1 MTLYDDY
8 FQNTVKYRKIYGKKT
23 LVLIQVGSF
32 YEIYALKDT
41 NGNVHFTCIED
52 VCKICGFRMSVGRD
66 SKLSKETMN
75 LLNPGNTVKGP
86 FIIIMAGCP
95 VPQFDKYINMLK
107 DNGYTIPLYVQ
118 DNNTKNTTRSLNCI
132 YSAGTMIDSGE
143 NTLSNNIMCVWVSQY
158 KQRCHPKSEMIMVG
172 VSIVNSSTGSSSIYE
187 FTTEYLDFPTTY
199 DELERFNSIYNPCE
213 TLIIGN
219 LTESALQ
226 KILTYANITSKVV
239 HVKPIGQC
247 NDESIDKCEKQT
259 FQDEIIGKIYE
270 YKQKQET
277 IDILSHHPLAF
288 QSFCYLLDFLMK
300 HNVNL
305 VKNITVPYY
314 EEDTDKLILAN
325 HTLKQLNIIND
336 GNHTGSAS
344 SICDLLN
351 RCSTKMGKRKM
362 NEVIMR
368 PTTNIDKLTHEYSIT
383 DYILSKMNELTF
395 IKSHLEK
402 ISDIEYQY
410 RKIINNKLSVKDVV
424 DLYEN
429 ITISKML
436 FDELKREPKHYCI
449 IEHVFDDIE
458 YESFVTNTDEIAKYI
473 KRVINFEKINNNQ
486 TNEDVILNYIN
497 KGFREDLDNRERIF
511 IESNDKM
518 QCILEFFNTALKEK
532 EKTKA
537 TAKDPIKMHVTTGL
551 EVSFECTRKR
561 GSVLKLALSRMA
573 STQTLSYISS
583 YDGITKTFSLSLD
596 LISFIDSGKEKTH
609 ITSSIISTISSE
621 YATTRHT
628 LTTLIGQVFN
638 QFVDELKKF
647 NIQFF
652 NIVKI
657 ITNMDI
663 TYTKA
668 FVAKKFNYSK
678 PEIVNKNNGKAYINI
693 SKMRHALIE
702 QIQKNDKYVPND
714 MNIGLDEK
722 GVLLYGTNAVGKTS
736 LIRAV
741 GISVIMAQAGFFVPC
756 EKMNFYPY
764 HKIFTRIIGN
774 DNLFKGLST
783 FAVEIIE
790 LRNII
795 NNADE
800 NSLILGDEL
809 CSGTETESAIS
820 IFITGLEH
828 FTKTES
834 SFIFATHM
842 HEIVDK
848 PEVSALTN
856 VVFKHMK
863 VYYDNEK
870 KVLVYDRLLQ
880 EGSGERMYGLE
891 VCKSLNMKQDFLER
905 AHQLRRSYFPIE
917 KSVSEIKQS
926 RYNREKL
933 IGICEICNKRDAVD
947 THHLEYQADADNN
960 GYLPDGGHKNHKSN
974 LCAVCKICHDKIHAE
989 NLILTRKLTS
999 DGPMIFT
1006 R

>member
-1 MTLYDDY
+1 MTIYDDY
-8 FQNTVKYRKIYGKKT
+8 FQETVNYKKQYGPKT
-23 LVLIQVGSF
+23 LVLMQVGSF
-32 YEIYALKDT
+32 YEIYALKDAK
-41 NGNVHFTCIED
+41 GDVHFSCIKD
-52 VCKICGFRMSVGRD
+52 VCKICGFRMSIGRD
-66 SKLSKETMN
+66 SKLSSETYS
-75 LLNPGNTVKGP
+75 LINPNNKVSGP
-86 FIIIMAGCP
+86 FVIVMAGCP
-95 VPQFDKYINMLK
+95 VPQFDKYITLLK
-107 DNGYTIPLYVQ
+107 DNGYTIPLFVQ
-118 DNNTKNTTRSLNCI
+118 DTNTKNTTRSLNCI

-143 NTLSNNIMCVWVSQY
+143 NILSNNIMCVWVSQY
-158 KQRCHPKSEMIMVG
+158 KERCHPKSDMIVIG
-172 VSIVNSSTGSSSIYE
+172 ISIVNSSTGSSSIYE

-219 LTESALQ
+219 LSDSALQ
-226 KILTYANITSKVV
+226 KILTYANIVSKVV
-239 HVKPIGQC
+239 HVKPIGEC
-247 NDESIDKCEKQT
+247 IDESIDKCEKQT
-259 FQDEIIGKIYE
+259 FQDEIIGKIYD

-277 IDILSHHPLAF
+277 IDILAHHPLAF

-300 HNVNL
+300 HNTNL
-305 VKNITVPYY
+305 VKNINVPFY

-336 GNHTGSAS
+336 GNHTGAAS

-362 NEVIMR
+362 NEVITR
-368 PTTNIDKLTHEYSIT
+368 PITNIDKLQAEYSIT
-383 DYILSKMNELTF
+383 EYILSNLTDLSF
-395 IKSHLEK
+395 VKTYLEK
-402 ISDIEYQY
+402 IGDVEYQY

-424 DLYEN
+424 DLYDN
-429 ITISKML
+429 ITFASML
-436 FDELKREPKHYCI
+436 FDELKREPQHECI
-449 IEHVFDDIE
+449 LSHVFGDTNYDT
-458 YESFVTNTDEIAKYI
+458 FVTQTEEVAKYI
-473 KRVINFEKINNNQ
+473 KHVINFEKINDS
-486 TNEDVILNYIN
+486 EDVILNYIN
-497 KGFREDLDNRERIF
+497 KGFREDLDDRERIF

-518 QCILEFFNTALKEK
+518 ICILNFLNTTLKEK
-532 EKTKA
+532 EKTKLA
-537 TAKDPIKMHVTTGL
+537 SKEPIKMHITSGL
-551 EVSFECTRKR
+551 DVSFECTRKR
-561 GSVLKLALSRMA
+561 GSVLKLYLSH
-573 STQTLSYISS
+573 LSSQRELTYKSS
-583 YDGITKTFSLSLD
+583 YDGIDKTFSLSLD
-596 LISFIDSGKEKTH
+596 LITFINSGKDKTH
-609 ITSSIISTISSE
+609 ITSSEISTICSE
-621 YATTRHT
+621 YSNTRHI
-628 LTTLIGQVFN
+628 LHTLIGQVFN

-647 NIQFF
+647 NTHFF
-652 NIVKI
+652 DIVNA
-657 ITNMDI
+657 ITKMDI
-663 TYTKA
+663 TYTKG
-668 FVAKKFNYSK
+668 FVAKKFNYAK
-678 PEIVNKNNGKAYINI
+678 PEIIDNNNGKSFIEI

-702 QIQKNDKYVPND
+702 HIQKNDKYVPND
-714 MNIGLDEK
+714 INIGMDEK

-741 GISVIMAQAGFFVPC
+741 GISVILAQAGFFVPC
-756 EKMNFYPY
+756 ESMTFYPY

-795 NNADE
+795 NNANE

-820 IFITGLEH
+820 IFIAGIEH
-828 FTKTES
+828 FTKIES

-848 PEVSALTN
+848 PEVTALNN

-863 VYYDNEK
+863 VHYDNEK

-891 VCKSLNMKQDFLER
+891 VCKALNMKPQFLER
-905 AHQLRRSYFPIE
+905 AHELRRSYFPIE
-917 KSVSEIKQS
+917 RSVSETKQS

-933 IGICEICNKRDAVD
+933 VGICEICNKRDAVD
-947 THHLEYQADADNN
+947 THHLEYQCDADGN
-960 GYLPDGGHKNHKSN
+960 GYLPDGGHKNHLSN

-989 NLILTRKLTS
+989 NLVLTRKLTT